1 MFVGSASFQ
10 AIIVVMSSGYMRHLM
25 DKTCIYKITNPKS
38 EDEKSS
44 STLINVIDSMKPFYR
59 KHFNVFGLANYQLLH
74 MFFVNDHFLPHI
86 FALFSCSWF
95 ARI

>member
-38 EDEKSS
+38 EEEKK
-44 STLINVIDSMKPFYR
+44 TGQHRSMKPVYR
-59 KHFNVFGLANYQLLH
+59 KHLNVFCFANSQLLC
-74 MFFVNDHFLPHI
+74 
-86 FALFSCSWF
+86 FS
-95 ARI
+95 